1 MAGDSF
7 RDRFFTRKVS
17 RAITAPG
24 SILTFGAAT
33 AVGIVATA
41 PLSLPALGIL
51 GVGALFGSAAYGAKV
66 LFAMPPKAK
75 GQQIDPFGVNEPWRR
90 FVAEA
95 LQARARFEQSIATMK
110 AGPLRET
117 LDDIGDRLQ
126 DAVDECW
133 RVARRGQAV
142 ADARSLINV
151 EGTRYELGQ
160 MQERASEPW
169 AAGSTLARTVEALEA
184 QVASAERMDR
194 LLVDTVDRLRLLDA
208 RMDETVT
215 RAIELA
221 VQADSPDDL
230 GGLGADVEGLVL
242 DMEAL
247 RQALD
252 ETASGGHSKPDM
264 SSWNPSAPPQPT
276 TSPDTGSPDTGNPDT
291 GNPDTGN
298 PDTGNPDTGN
308 PDTGNPDTGSPD
320 TDSPDTDSPDTGSP
334 DGEGRTEPP
343 TASGAS

>member
-1 MAGDSF
+1 MAGNSF

-17 RAITAPG
+17 HAITAPS

-33 AVGIVATA
+33 AAGIVVTGAA
-41 PLSLPALGIL
+41 GVAFPVAFL
-51 GVGALFGSAAYGAKV
+51 VGAAAYGAKILLAV
-66 LFAMPPKAK
+66 PRKAK
-75 GQQIDPFGVNEPWRR
+75 GEQIDPFGVNEPWRR
-90 FVAEA
+90 FVSEA
-95 LQARARFEQSIATMK
+95 LQARARFEQSIGTMK

-151 EGTRYELGQ
+151 EGTRYELSQ
-160 MQERASEPW
+160 MQERAAEPW
-169 AAGSTLARTVEALEA
+169 AAGSTIARTAEALQA

-252 ETASGGHSKPDM
+252 ETSSSGRSQASLPTWDT
-264 SSWNPSAPPQPT
+264 PAAPPPT
-276 TSPDTGSPDTGNPDT
+276 TSPPSDD
-291 GNPDTGN
+291 
-298 PDTGNPDTGN
+298 
-308 PDTGNPDTGSPD
+308 
-320 TDSPDTDSPDTGSP
+320 
-334 DGEGRTEPP
+334 EGRTEPP